1 MRSGNSFRLNSAS
14 FIFKPGRTKLD
25 KLEMAMAEPAASRG
39 LRIREALILVLLV
52 TAGVLAWRSS
62 AIAQERDD
70 INVRMLA
77 ERQARAATELSLN
90 ALKYQLASGQLNN
103 EVHENIIDSKIAD
116 AQKRASELEQQAES
130 LRQEKVREANCVT
143 PKSIRS
149 SGL

>member
-1 MRSGNSFRLNSAS
+1 M
-14 FIFKPGRTKLD
+14 
-25 KLEMAMAEPAASRG
+25 EMAMAEPAASRG

-52 TAGVLAWRSS
+52 AVAVLAVRTG
-62 AIAQERDD
+62 AVARERDD

-90 ALKYQLASGQLNN
+90 ALKYRLASGQLNN
-103 EVHENIIDSKIAD
+103 EVHENIIDTKIAD
-116 AQKRASELEQQAES
+116 AQKRAAELEQQTEN

-143 PKSIRS
+143 PKSIRDS

>member
-1 MRSGNSFRLNSAS
+1 
-14 FIFKPGRTKLD
+14 
-25 KLEMAMAEPAASRG
+25 MAEPAASRG
-39 LRIREALILVLLV
+39 LRIREAMILVLLV
-52 TAGVLAWRSS
+52 TVAVLAWRSA
-62 AIAQERDD
+62 AIARERDD

-77 ERQARAATELSLN
+77 ERQARAATELSLT

-116 AQKRASELEQQAES
+116 AQKRAADLEQQAET

-143 PKSIRS
+143 PKSTRDS